1 MVKKIFHTAD
11 WQYIKN
17 KERPL
22 QHVLNEYLKDVQK
35 HTADLDYEE
44 ALQVIAGDILENIH
58 DLVKIDEF
66 LGVMKMFKRMSEI
79 TPLIFTGGNHDN
91 KKDNAIDDNDNLL
104 KIMNNWDWYKVFYL
118 KESQVF
124 DYENIRFFNYSIYN
138 QSKPPKDYNK
148 HIVKDKFNIGLYH
161 DPLNCAG
168 DYGGKEFKTSP
179 SLEIFSGLDAVM
191 MGDIHKRQAFE
202 FEKGAYA
209 VYAGSPYQRRVSESI
224 NEHGYVL
231 WTLDEQINFEFVDL
245 DNPYTVVKGE
255 YDFDNKSFKIKN
267 KA

>member
-17 KERPL
+17 KEKPL
-22 QHVLNEYLKDVQK
+22 QYVFNQYLKDVEK
-35 HTADLDYEE
+35 HTSELNYKEG
-44 ALQVIAGDILENIH
+44 LQVIAGDILENIH

-66 LGVMKMFKRMSEI
+66 LGVKNMFKRMSEL

-91 KKDNAIDDNDNLL
+91 KKDNALDENDNLL
-104 KIMNNWDWYKVFYL
+104 KLMKNWDWHNVFYL

-138 QSKPPKDYNK
+138 NSKPPKDYK
-148 HIVKDKFNIGLYH
+148 KQVASDKINIGIYH
-161 DPLNCAG
+161 DPLNCAV

-179 SLEIFSGLDAVM
+179 SLEIFSGLDAVI

-209 VYAGSPYQRRVSESI
+209 VYSGSPYQRRVSESI

-231 WTLDEQINFEFVDL
+231 WDLEQQISFKFVDL
-245 DNPYTVVKGE
+245 ENPYTVIKGD
-255 YDFDNKSFKIKN
+255 YDFDKKELLIKN
-267 KA
+267 KV

>member
-11 WQYIKN
+11 WQYIVSK
-17 KERPL
+17 KSPIE
-22 QHVLNEYLKDVQK
+22 HVLNEYLKDVQK
-35 HTADLDYEE
+35 HTEDLDYEE
-44 ALQVIAGDILENIH
+44 ALQIIAGDIFENIH

-66 LGVMKMFKRMSEI
+66 LGVMNMFKRMSEI

-91 KKDNAIDDNDNLL
+91 KKDNAIDENDNLL
-104 KIMNNWDWYKVFYL
+104 KIMNNWDWYKVYYL
-118 KESQVF
+118 KQSQIF
-124 DYENIRFFNYSIYN
+124 DYENIRFFNYSIYG
-138 QSKPPKDYNK
+138 QSKPPKDYQK
-148 HIVKDKFNIGLYH
+148 HIDKNKINIGLYH
-161 DPLNCAG
+161 DPLNCAV

-179 SLEIFSGLDAVM
+179 SLDIFSGLDAVM

-202 FEKGAYA
+202 FEKNAYA
-209 VYAGSPYQRRVSESI
+209 VYSGSPYQRRVSESI

-231 WTLDEQINFEFVDL
+231 WNLENQINFEFVDL

-255 YDFDNKSFKIKN
+255 YDFDSNNLKIKN